1 MRGVQTC
8 PYRRVVT
15 ILFELFLM
23 CLQDFQSWPIRY
35 FLRHSVRLF
44 HVPNKVLLLSNLSLS
59 CHNLG
64 PLCLLLLTVCTE
76 EKLFPFSVQLQ
87 WWIILSYVLN
97 GLF

>member
-76 EKLFPFSVQLQ
+76 EKLFPFFVQLQ